1 MNDTITTS
9 PTNLAL
15 LAELRL
21 ALDALVAGD
30 FPGASAKLRTI
41 DAGPDPLAPI
51 RDGLASLA
59 NDLGEIVPMN
69 ERYMFQIERQA
80 QELAEK
86 LELIQRQQHA
96 IRELSTPIIEIWDA
110 VLVLP
115 MIGVIDTRRAA
126 DATERLLYAIVER
139 RARAVIVDVTGIDV
153 VDTATADHFLKMMKA
168 TRLLGATC
176 VVSGIGPEIAQTLAR
191 TGVDFGDLPTLRT
204 LKDAL
209 RHCIVTLRHA
219 NAMTRDALGDLE

>member
-1 MNDTITTS
+1 MNDSTPVS
-9 PTNLAL
+9 SQNPSL
-15 LAELRL
+15 LLELRG

-30 FPGASAKLRTI
+30 FQTARERLAAL
-41 DAGPDPLAPI
+41 DAGDDPLAPL

-80 QELAEK
+80 QELTEK

-110 VLVLP
+110 ILVLP

-219 NAMTRDALGDLE
+219 NAAASEALRDLE